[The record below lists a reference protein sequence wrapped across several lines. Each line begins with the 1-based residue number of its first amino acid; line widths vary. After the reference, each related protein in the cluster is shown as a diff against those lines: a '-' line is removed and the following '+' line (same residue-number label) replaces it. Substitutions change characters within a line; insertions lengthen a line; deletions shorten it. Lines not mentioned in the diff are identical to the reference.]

1 MAEHPE
7 ILVIILR
14 PSIVLGPHT
23 RNIVS
28 EVFRWTFSSFP
39 WVLQVRGA
47 DPPMQFLSEEDIG
60 EILYR
65 AVRSE
70 VRGIFNAA
78 GDGTVRFSQIARLLG
93 KKLLNPPSW
102 SAYPVTE
109 MAWRLRLAPFPGGLL
124 DMSRYAWVADNTR
137 LKQVFG
143 YSPRLTS
150 IQALETF
157 VAAQRS

>member
-1 MAEHPE
+1 MVQQFMAEHPE
-7 ILVIILR
+7 IGVIMLR

-28 EVFRWTFSSFP
+28 EVFRWPFSSFP

-47 DPPMQFLSEEDIG
+47 DPPMQFLSEEDTG

-70 VRGIFNAA
+70 VRGVFNAA

-93 KKLLNPPSW
+93 KKLLNLPSLERL
-102 SAYPVTE
+102 SGDGNGVETSPRAVSRRTARHEP
-109 MAWRLRLAPFPGGLL
+109 LRLGG
-124 DMSRYAWVADNTR
+124 R
-137 LKQVFG
+137 
-143 YSPRLTS
+143 
-150 IQALETF
+150 
-157 VAAQRS
+157 

>member
-70 VRGIFNAA
+70 VRE
-78 GDGTVRFSQIARLLG
+78 FST
-93 KKLLNPPSW
+93 P
-102 SAYPVTE
+102 PVTE
-109 MAWRLRLAPFPGGLL
+109 QSDLVRLRA
-124 DMSRYAWVADNTR
+124 S
-137 LKQVFG
+137 
-143 YSPRLTS
+143 
-150 IQALETF
+150 
-157 VAAQRS
+157 